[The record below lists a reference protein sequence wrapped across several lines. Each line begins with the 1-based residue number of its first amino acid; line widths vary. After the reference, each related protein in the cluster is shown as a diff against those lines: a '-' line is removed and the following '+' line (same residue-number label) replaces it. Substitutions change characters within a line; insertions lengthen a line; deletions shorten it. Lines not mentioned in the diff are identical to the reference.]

1 MSHQLI
7 DNSAPEGAGPVTSRL
22 FASGL
27 VAIAA
32 QSSSLSMNLPQRPSL
47 APIICPLPVL
57 SARLPTPQP
66 RTPDCV
72 LSWTFPPLREFLH
85 AKRPPS
91 CCPHLPHSL
100 SLLRPS
106 LGALPQKK
114 SPQGFQ
120 CVPSHQVVSPPLGPH
135 RTTLVSA
142 GHLELFTA
150 WAYLFQSRGQL
161 LQERAGFDSSL
172 SLCLQGPQSCRKQ
185 ALPSAGWK
193 GASFSSLP
201 LHHFYLKEYPSHVQ
215 SI

>member
-1 MSHQLI
+1 M
-7 DNSAPEGAGPVTSRL
+7 TSRL
-22 FASGL
+22 FAGGL

-172 SLCLQGPQSCRKQ
+172 SLLAGPTVLQKAGTPFCGMEGCLFLFPTP
-185 ALPSAGWK
+185 PSFLSK
-193 GASFSSLP
+193 GIPFACAKHLRVYVVLSRAASHL
-201 LHHFYLKEYPSHVQ
+201 
-215 SI
+215 I